1 MTHLNFI
8 LDRVS
13 AALSIEP
20 PGANPHHQLIL
31 DVAWSCWE
39 MDDELDELI
48 GDYSEGVSAIEKPER
63 FASLLVERLKYEA
76 ELNQLLSMPCCSPAA
91 GEDGP
96 PGPAEDAEAGC
107 CASQPQTIVHYC
119 LDAFAA
125 AGDPDVM
132 SAADL
137 SRALRSRP
145 DVADAGW
152 PDNYLSPV
160 HLAQMLGGYDVRL
173 CDATGHDG
181 RPSKGYRRSDLVAA
195 LPDCSC

>member
-1 MTHLNFI
+1 MTHLPFI

-20 PGANPHHQLIL
+20 PRANPHHQLIL

-39 MDDELDELI
+39 MDEELDELI
-48 GDYSEGVSAIEKPER
+48 GDYTEGVSAIEKPER

-76 ELNQLLSMPCCSPAA
+76 ELNQLLSMPCCRAAA
-91 GEDGP
+91 GENGP
-96 PGPAEDAEAGC
+96 SGTAEDDEAGC
-107 CASQPQTIVHYC
+107 CASQPRTIVHYC

-125 AGDPDVM
+125 ADDPDVM

-137 SRALRSRP
+137 SRALRSGP
-145 DVADAGW
+145 DVADTGW

-160 HLAQMLGGYDVRL
+160 HLAQLLGGYGIRL
-173 CDATGHDG
+173 CDATVNE
-181 RPSKGYRRSDLVAA
+181 RRCKAYRRIDLLAA
-195 LPDCSC
+195 LPGCSC